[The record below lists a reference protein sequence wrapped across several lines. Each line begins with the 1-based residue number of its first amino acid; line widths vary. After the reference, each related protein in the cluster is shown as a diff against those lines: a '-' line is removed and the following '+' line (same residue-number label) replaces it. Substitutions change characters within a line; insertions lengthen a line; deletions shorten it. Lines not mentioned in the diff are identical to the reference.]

1 MGGLGKSS
9 LIAKYAL
16 LWKHLYSDGVLF
28 FYAESLATLTNSV
41 MHNVNTLTLL
51 FGISVIELFFYS
63 WQFLV

>member
-41 MHNVNTLTLL
+41 IRNVNKLAHIIGSFL
-51 FGISVIELFFYS
+51 FEVFCFCS
-63 WQFLV
+63 